1 MKITLDKIKRLDITE
16 EKISQLEDAVIETT
30 HNEVYRGKEIEKN
43 RASGSCRIT
52 SNGSMCM
59 KKKKKSFKQG
69 KKKNLK
75 KTMAENFTKLMKTKK
90 HRDQRQVMN
99 RTHKK
104 CEENS
109 SKSHPDLTA

>member
-1 MKITLDKIKRLDITE
+1 MSDMKNTLDKIKRLDTTE

-59 KKKKKSFKQG
+59 EKKKKSPLSRG
-69 KKKNLK
+69 RKKI
-75 KTMAENFTKLMKTKK
+75 
-90 HRDQRQVMN
+90 
-99 RTHKK
+99 
-104 CEENS
+104 
-109 SKSHPDLTA
+109 